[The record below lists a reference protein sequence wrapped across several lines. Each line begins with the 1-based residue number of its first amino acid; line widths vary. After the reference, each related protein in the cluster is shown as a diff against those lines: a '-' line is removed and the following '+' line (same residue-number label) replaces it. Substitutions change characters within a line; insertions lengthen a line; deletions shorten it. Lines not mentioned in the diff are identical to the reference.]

1 VKKTLVVA
9 LAVLFV
15 LAFATPGL
23 AQYMTYSQDL
33 KADGDIQLERQA
45 GHLCNTGAQWNQ
57 NIDGQG
63 ELTKVTS
70 LNMVESK
77 ITVGDQNDF
86 VTAIDAVRN
95 LTVTSTIQLCA
106 PPKQEYTITDY
117 IYDDYLGIWVA
128 EDGGSG
134 VVSPLEYY
142 LGGVQGEYDAPPD
155 HFFTGNRVPVFG
167 RAAGIFLGTGY
178 EAGGWTTNRGGGLLG
193 NMVDED
199 VRVLNLLG
207 TGYYD
212 GTFPI
217 ALGDHGV
224 WWSPNAGNDVA
235 EKLPSKYWGLTEAT
249 LFYLDKY
256 EDALEGLGITLN
268 INDPLTAAIFGVLDA
283 EEMDQREVGDS
294 VYTWGLLDG
303 LGYAAGLGEWGE
315 NYSAVKVDDLTEQIW
330 SVSVEADPGF
340 SGNLHQKF
348 EAAYGPYEGETTGWN
363 GIGGGPPPFF
373 LGPDDVDI
381 APVHRDAWG
390 WRVDEDNYMTVMVG
404 DDYVGNYFNIEQM
417 ARTSQGTVLRNIDIS
432 SPWSHAYFSEQSE
445 IVGFSEVQESF
456 AMINLGPGEDADTPW
471 YLWFQ

>member
-1 VKKTLVVA
+1 VKKTLAVA

-23 AQYMTYSQDL
+23 AQYMTYTQDL

-45 GHLCNTGAQWNQ
+45 GHLCNTGGQWNQ

-70 LNMVESK
+70 LNMVEDK

-86 VTAIDAVRN
+86 VTAVDAVRN

-106 PPKQEYTITDY
+106 PPKQEYVTTNY
-117 IYDDYLGIWVA
+117 IYDDYLGVWFA
-128 EDGGSG
+128 EAGDDG
-134 VVSPLEYY
+134 VVSPWDHYNDTW
-142 LGGVQGEYDAPPD
+142 LGEFDETPEQ
-155 HFFTGNRVPVFG
+155 FFSGNRVPAFG
-167 RAAGIFLGTGY
+167 RAAGLFLAPGF
-178 EAGGWTTNRGGGLLG
+178 EAGGWTTFAGGAFLG
-193 NMVDED
+193 VVANESLTQAFNDRLDLDE
-199 VRVLNLLG
+199 LG
-207 TGYYD
+207 TD
-212 GTFPI
+212 DAEMI
-217 ALGDHGV
+217 ALLEMIAKEWDAEG
-224 WWSPNAGNDVA
+224 SLANDKSLHA
-235 EKLPSKYWGLTEAT
+235 HYQTAT
-249 LFYLDKY
+249 AALYGMKNLD
-256 EDALEGLGITLN
+256 AV
-268 INDPLTAAIFGVLDA
+268 INDGDDPEWW
-283 EEMDQREVGDS
+283 EEGDE

-303 LGYAAGLGEWGE
+303 LGYANALGEWGE
-315 NYSAVKVDDLTEQIW
+315 DYSVVRKIDVSEQIW

-340 SGNLHQKF
+340 SGNLHAKF
-348 EAAYGPYEGETTGWN
+348 EAAYGPYEDEFS
-363 GIGGGPPPFF
+363 GIGGGPPARPFA
-373 LGPDDVDI
+373 PDDEDI

-390 WRVDEDNYMTVMVG
+390 FRVDSEGYATVVVG

-456 AMINLGPGEDADTPW
+456 AMINLGPGDEADTPW